1 MFMKSFR
8 FIIIFSLITICVS
21 AQYSSRNNDAKLD
34 ADYYLM
40 MQEYD
45 RAIRLYQNILK
56 SEPDNA
62 DIKYK
67 IGICYLNTE
76 SEKKTAIQY
85 LEEAV
90 EKVSEKY
97 NPGSFK
103 EMNAPIDAYFF
114 LGSAYRVDN
123 QLDKAVKAYQSYK
136 ELLNPRDEYNNLLID
151 QYIRSCH
158 NALGMQ
164 QNPVSLLATNVGGP
178 VNNESSNA
186 NPVVSGDGQS
196 LAYTSPGSRQGYD
209 IFYTTLTNGVWGEP
223 GNITSQLG
231 GSSKMFNT
239 SSLSYD
245 GKTLYLVAR
254 DPFDSDIY
262 YSTYNRNRWARAEK
276 MDKPVN
282 GKSNETHV
290 SITADGQ
297 TLFFTSDRKGGEG
310 DLDIYKSTL
319 NKKGKWSKPVNL
331 GPEINTLFNEDTPFI
346 SPDGKTLFFSSEGH
360 EGMGGSDIF
369 RIDLSDPAA
378 KPVNLGYPINTTD
391 NNYFYFPLED
401 GNSGYYA
408 MRNEDSYGSYDI
420 YLIDI
425 LPSPVSDIMLTQ
437 SDVIEEAE
445 TTTIQNAIP
454 EEPELL
460 VQQET
465 DVLTEYLVTEE
476 FIPEEPA
483 LSAQEETLPSKE
495 TAASELPDSHSETP
509 AVETGY
515 TFEPKAYTIQMMALK
530 KPVDLTYFRNIS
542 DVSVTYGEDQWYR
555 YTWGITLNIGQA
567 ETLKN
572 ELSEKGYGDA
582 FIIKKDVVPNYTVQV
597 MAVPGPVVDMSNFK
611 NLAAVTVTKG
621 DDIFCRYSTGEYE
634 TLEEARAALEII
646 RQLGYSDAFVRKL
659 KSPF

>member
-1 MFMKSFR
+1 MKSFR

-530 KPVDLTYFRNIS
+530 KPVDLTYFRDIP